1 MTSHQIFKTISS
13 LSYDNPT
20 SVSTQHE
27 GTNQMIREIKHLKE
41 YTFTLQKQNDKKE
54 NFFLTN
60 FHINTLRDSIHKN
73 EKYKQILNNKSSSIR
88 PKLTLRKYPKTK
100 TTQYERNNTMT
111 ISSLDDQSNSD
122 YNRYKTITKPTI
134 LPYTAKSRNY
144 YFANYANVRK
154 ESLTNFNARS
164 KEIRLKRIENHIRQ
178 DTLFKYE
185 NTQKNR
191 IDQVDLDIH
200 NYSTT
205 LEYLKTFAQY
215 SDAYMKFL
223 HKTIDEESTK
233 NQELREKKIFLLND
247 RQKINR
253 RLHKMQVLCEN
264 NFQNKFFLLCV
275 KNNTNQVKDFCDADR
290 KEYEEEQ
297 EKIKNLLHITVVET
311 DNVNNPHQGQ
321 KIFTTKRISQI
332 SESDLIIARG
342 FKKPR
347 PPYKIFDSA
356 EEFKNNLNSISLMV
370 ANLLNIYNG
379 KQEELRALRNELE
392 EKREEMKAKMKEMIT
407 VNEDEVRAQEVILRN
422 LKKKNMELVKYK
434 ESLPKTNKMSYMTLY
449 TKIYQI
455 YNNINSHY
463 PLTQKKRF
471 CYETVKTTPLDCLKA
486 LELATNFLAIEKE
499 NFKRN
504 HPKQYNESKKEI
516 DKEKKNTQTQLAI
529 LKEKER
535 VKNKILKIIQ
545 KNKKLIIKP
554 KLRVST
560 TYYIPK
566 KKTYKIQTNKTE
578 DNLKEIAQEMND
590 IFNEDI

>member
-20 SVSTQHE
+20 NVSTQHE
-27 GTNQMIREIKHLKE
+27 DTNRMIREIKHLKE
-41 YTFTLQKQNDKKE
+41 YTFKQNDKKE

-88 PKLTLRKYPKTK
+88 PKITLRKYPKTK
-100 TTQYERNNTMT
+100 TTQYENNTMT
-111 ISSLDDQSNSD
+111 ISSLDDKSDSD

-134 LPYTAKSRNY
+134 LPYTTKSRNY
-144 YFANYANVRK
+144 YFANYANVRN

-191 IDQVDLDIH
+191 IDQVDLDIY

-205 LEYLKTFAQY
+205 LEYLKSFAQY

-253 RLHKMQVLCEN
+253 RLHKMQVLYEN

-311 DNVNNPHQGQ
+311 DNVNNPHEGQ

-347 PPYKIFDSA
+347 PPYRIFDSA

-370 ANLLNIYNG
+370 TNLLNIYNE
-379 KQEELRALRNELE
+379 KQQELRVLRNELE
-392 EKREEMKAKMKEMIT
+392 EKREEMKAKMKEMII
-407 VNEDEVRAQEVILRN
+407 VNEDEVRAQEAILKV

-434 ESLPKTNKMSYMTLY
+434 DSLPKTNKTSYMTLY

-455 YNNINSHY
+455 YNNINSLY
-463 PLTQKKRF
+463 PLSQKKRF

-486 LELATNFLAIEKE
+486 LELATNFLVIEKE

-504 HPKQYNESKKEI
+504 NPKQYNESKKEI

>member
-27 GTNQMIREIKHLKE
+27 GTNRMIREIKHLKE

-122 YNRYKTITKPTI
+122 YNRYKTITEPTI

-164 KEIRLKRIENHIRQ
+164 KEIRLKRIENHIRR

-205 LEYLKTFAQY
+205 LEYLKIFAQY

-233 NQELREKKIFLLND
+233 NQELRERKIFLLND

-311 DNVNNPHQGQ
+311 DNVNNPHEGQ

-407 VNEDEVRAQEVILRN
+407 VNEDEIRAQEVILRN

-471 CYETVKTTPLDCLKA
+471 CYEKVKTTPLDCLKA

-566 KKTYKIQTNKTE
+566 KKKYKIQTNKTE
-578 DNLKEIAQEMND
+578 DNLKEVAQEMND

>member
-20 SVSTQHE
+20 NVSTQHE
-27 GTNQMIREIKHLKE
+27 DTNRMIREIKHLKE
-41 YTFTLQKQNDKKE
+41 YTFKQNDKKE

-100 TTQYERNNTMT
+100 TTQYENNTMT
-111 ISSLDDQSNSD
+111 ISSLDDKSDSD
-122 YNRYKTITKPTI
+122 YNRYKTITEPTI
-134 LPYTAKSRNY
+134 LPYTTKSRNY
-144 YFANYANVRK
+144 YFANYANVRN

-191 IDQVDLDIH
+191 IDQVDLDIY

-205 LEYLKTFAQY
+205 LEYLKSFAQY

-233 NQELREKKIFLLND
+233 NQELRERKIFLLND

-311 DNVNNPHQGQ
+311 DNVNNPHEGQ

-347 PPYKIFDSA
+347 PPYRIFDSA

-370 ANLLNIYNG
+370 ANLLNIYNE
-379 KQEELRALRNELE
+379 KQQELRVLRNELE

-407 VNEDEVRAQEVILRN
+407 VNEDEVRAQEAILKV

-434 ESLPKTNKMSYMTLY
+434 DSLPKTNKTSYMTLY

-455 YNNINSHY
+455 YNNINSLY
-463 PLTQKKRF
+463 PLSQKKRF

-486 LELATNFLAIEKE
+486 LELATNFLVIEKE

-504 HPKQYNESKKEI
+504 NPKQYNESKKEI

-545 KNKKLIIKP
+545 KNKKLIFKP

-566 KKTYKIQTNKTE
+566 KKKYKMKTNRTG

>member
-13 LSYDNPT
+13 FSYDNPT

-27 GTNQMIREIKHLKE
+27 GTNRMIREIKHLKE

-88 PKLTLRKYPKTK
+88 PKMTLRKYPKTK

-111 ISSLDDQSNSD
+111 ISSLDDQSNGD
-122 YNRYKTITKPTI
+122 CNRYKTITEHTI

-154 ESLTNFNARS
+154 ESLTNFNDRL

-205 LEYLKTFAQY
+205 LEYLKIFAQY

-233 NQELREKKIFLLND
+233 NQELRERKIFLLND

-311 DNVNNPHQGQ
+311 DNVNNPHEGQ

-332 SESDLIIARG
+332 LESDLIIARG

-407 VNEDEVRAQEVILRN
+407 VNEDEIRAQEVILRN

-434 ESLPKTNKMSYMTLY
+434 ESLPKTNKMTYMTLY

-486 LELATNFLAIEKE
+486 LELATNFLSIEKE